1 MILIWYRSVG
11 YLKFE
16 VKPFTV
22 LYGRNNSGKTNVLE
36 GIYGLLSPEHLDSE
50 RTECTMPPGMRG
62 SGAPPLGA
70 VLVELEEGAPF
81 DDDVLAL
88 RQSDSASPDDSV
100 PLPASQAAFIGDFDE
115 TWLTFHDPHDYF
127 RHHDYF
133 EEQENFDREA
143 NSAERAKLVATK
155 VDAGP
160 RPLPI
165 FLDWEIDDIETRV
178 GDALM
183 EHLAKDRW
191 VDTPVLRGVW
201 PPPEPG
207 TPFVVQPPTSWRLNP
222 GVQDYLDRFSAL
234 ANMFLPDF
242 LDGSIHAHFTV
253 ATTWKERFSVK
264 LTYRDPISVGVELEG
279 GGGPG
284 HDAVDSLGRGSSRW
298 VAAAIQLAL
307 HLFVRSDSLDPA
319 ESLQEKHFSG
329 TVLLIDEPETHL
341 HPSAVKSVV
350 RWCDRMVDVWGFN
363 IVVAT
368 HHEEFLRHSG
378 PDVAHVH
385 ITRGGNPLETHARTL
400 LASATPLL
408 QDVARELGVHPATV
422 MSLIRG
428 IMFVEGPLDHAVLD
442 EYALVDLEAAGVHIV
457 PIHGTNNM
465 PGLIDGELTPRLGI
479 KVGVLTDAT
488 DPDTM
493 GRRSNNKRSR
503 EEIRVTR
510 LIKSYADQGLPP
522 PTSFGVP
529 EEDLLFALPA
539 EGIRKCYPD
548 SASNF
553 PGWLQMREECRAAQ
567 GKSQQDSVDWKL
579 YAEQHYGLP
588 LTTPEGVRSVVH
600 TLDLA
605 NIELPSIRR
614 VIDQIVAWAAE

>member
-1 MILIWYRSVG
+1 MRLREVILIWYRSVG

-50 RTECTMPPGMRG
+50 RTDYTMPLGMRG

-88 RQSDSASPDDSV
+88 RHSDSASPDDSV
-100 PLPASQAAFIGDFDE
+100 PLPATQAAFIGDYDE
-115 TWLTFHDPHDYF
+115 TWLTFNDPHDYF

-133 EEQENFDREA
+133 EEHEDYDREA
-143 NSAERAKLVATK
+143 NWAEYGKLMATK
-155 VDAGP
+155 VDDAP

-165 FLDWEIDDIETRV
+165 FLDWEIGDIETRV

-183 EHLAKDRW
+183 EHLASKGLF
-191 VDTPVLRGVW
+191 VDVPVLLRDW
-201 PPPEPG
+201 PHEPG
-207 TPFVVQPPTSWRLNP
+207 TPASWRLNP
-222 GVQDYLDRFSAL
+222 NVQDYLDRFSGL
-234 ANMFLPDF
+234 ATKFLPDF
-242 LDGSIHAHFTV
+242 LDGSIQARIQV
-253 ATTWKERFSVK
+253 ATAWKSRFSVT
-264 LTYRDPISVGVELEG
+264 LSYRDSRSVDVESSG
-279 GGGPG
+279 GS

-319 ESLQEKHFSG
+319 ESLQAKHFSG

-341 HPSAVKSVV
+341 HPLAVKSVV
-350 RWCDRMVDVWGFN
+350 RWCDRMVDFWGFN

-385 ITRGGNPLETHARTL
+385 ISRDGNPLATHARTL

-408 QDVARELGVHPATV
+408 QHVARELGVHPATV
-422 MSLIRG
+422 LSMVRG

-442 EYALVDLEAAGVHIV
+442 EYGAAALEAAGVHIV
-457 PIHGTNNM
+457 PMHGTHNM
-465 PGLIDGELTPRLGI
+465 GGLIDGELAPRLGI
-479 KVGVLTDAT
+479 KVGVLTDDT
-488 DPDTM
+488 DPETM
-493 GRRSNNKRSR
+493 GSRSR
-503 EEIRVTR
+503 NKLSGEERKLNR
-510 LIKSYADQGLPP
+510 LIKSYADQGFPP
-522 PTSFGVP
+522 PTPFGVP
-529 EEDLLFALPA
+529 EKDLLFALPE

-553 PGWLQMREECRAAQ
+553 PGWLQMLKECRAAE
-567 GKSQQDSVDWKL
+567 GKGPQDSVQWKL
-579 YAEQHYGLP
+579 YAEKHYGLP
-588 LTTPEGVRSVVH
+588 LNTAEGVRSVVH

-605 NIELPSIRR
+605 NVELPSIRR
-614 VIDQIVAWAAE
+614 VIDQIVAWANG